1 MVSNPVSK
9 TSRPRSDAVT
19 TDHKRRFVR
28 HAISA
33 AAQVLDTGSGTRLNA
48 RASDLGLGGC
58 YLDTLTPFPVGTD
71 VQIGLH
77 RDESVIQLPGKI
89 VYTSLG
95 LGMGV
100 VFVGVAVENMTA
112 LSKWVEG
119 LSQVQSSV
127 APLPSPTPAT
137 PQSNIDAS
145 NGPDGRT
152 SVTRLVELMLT
163 KGQLTEDD
171 AEMILRKPPE
181 IC

>member
-19 TDHKRRFVR
+19 TDQKRRFVR

-58 YLDTLTPFPVGTD
+58 YLDTVTPFPVGTD
-71 VQIGLH
+71 VQSGLH
-77 RDESVIQLPGKI
+77 KDESVIQLPGKI

-112 LSKWVEG
+112 LSKWVDG
-119 LSQVQSSV
+119 LSEVEPSGARSPSS
-127 APLPSPTPAT
+127 TPAA
-137 PQSNIDAS
+137 PQSNLDVS
-145 NGPDGRT
+145 DGPDGRT
-152 SVTRLVELMLT
+152 SVRRLVQLMLE

-171 AEMILRKPPE
+171 AKMILR
-181 IC
+181 